1 MASNDEKVVSL
12 KFDNAQFE
20 KNIKQSMNSLDEFDE
35 RCSKVGNSGNSM
47 SDLQEAFSKTEIT
60 ATRAGFHVRDVWLK
74 VASVLEYQVARKIVD
89 VGKKITDALTL
100 KGIRDGLSEY
110 EMQMNSVQTIM
121 ANTGANVQTV
131 NKYLDELNEYA
142 DKTIY
147 NFSQMTRNIGLFT
160 AAGVGLKESTNAI
173 KGIANL
179 AAVSGSDSTKASMAM
194 YQLSQALATGT
205 VRLQDWNS
213 VVNAGMGGKVF
224 QRALIRTS
232 EIMGTGA
239 QEAIDKYG
247 SFRDSLT
254 KGAWLTSEVL
264 SETLAQI
271 AGAYS
276 EAELAEKGYSAE
288 QIQDILEL
296 AQVAESAATDVKT
309 FTQLIDTIKEAIGSG
324 WALTFRTI
332 VGDFE
337 EAKELYTGISKI
349 LGGIIDRQ
357 SDARNSML
365 QSWKDMGGR
374 RDIINTLIN
383 LYNAVNRVVI
393 PIKEA
398 FNDIFG
404 WRSGSLQLKAMTKGI
419 EQFTDKLKLNGH
431 QMLNIRK
438 IFTAIFKTADTTIK
452 AFTTLGRSILNVF
465 TPVLPVGG
473 SILDLLANI
482 ADYISNLNDSIARSG
497 LIDLLGRDIGRA
509 INVVANVIGNV
520 ATAVVKL
527 MASLVKLPAV
537 QVAIKLIAGI
547 LVNMVTYI
555 ASVIDK
561 LAQGKSILEAL
572 NLQGIVETLGNVLSI
587 IGLIAGSAIGGAIKG
602 ISMLAD
608 AFMSLFESGD
618 KVETVIKDNEVAF
631 GAAPEAVVQSLE
643 RTNSNLNSASG
654 ILGGIKDKIV
664 GVLSGIT
671 DALDDFWKKGDFS
684 VEKIEEIV
692 KTAIKIFSLAASALI
707 VWNMSKAILQL
718 ANAIEYLGDM
728 FSAQARSIS
737 AANIKNLA
745 TSILY
750 LTASLAILG
759 NMNWKNLLIGGG
771 ALIALG
777 TAFFFFAKMMNGLD
791 ISGSLPKLGA
801 TLLSLSAS
809 VLMLAGAVKVFAD
822 IAASESKLKSG
833 VLALIIT
840 LGSIVAAVWGLSA
853 IIKATGVAEEL
864 KHITKFF
871 IGLSVALLGLAA
883 SILIYAAIPI
893 EWFGAGLAKVAT
905 ITGLIITALYVIE
918 KSMQKCTSMRGVAA
932 TILAFAGGIMLIA
945 SAIIILARMKW
956 KTFSDGFGKVVA
968 ILTAITVA
976 LIAMYGAIM
985 FLAKVCGQA
994 ANSLNTLK
1002 IGGALLGLST
1012 AILAIAGALSMLSGA
1027 PIGALWNAV
1036 GVITVMTLVF
1046 GSVLGL
1052 LSMLTNADR
1061 VPAANNMFKVAV
1073 AMGILAL
1080 AINLM
1085 VPAFLMMTAINTLN
1099 PVGAL
1104 LSMVEIC
1111 GVLALLAITLR
1122 AINNGTNAIKT
1133 TQLIGLTAVIVALCG
1148 GIYFIMEALN
1158 KMDQPKIIASLGGLA
1173 AIIAAMSLVM
1183 KATEAMNVTS
1193 SGGLAALF
1201 GLALV
1206 IAALAAPL
1214 YVMQDLTWKKIT
1226 AGLLSMAGCI
1236 IGLSFALKIL
1246 ETVNLTSL
1254 LALGGIAAVLVVLAF
1269 ALRQLE
1275 GLSIESAVA
1284 GIIALAGGLAI
1295 LVVSCVAISALI
1307 GPVTAGLA
1315 VLIFALAS
1323 IGAIIAGVAISFT
1336 VFNLSFALLVS
1347 IIKEGAVEIVEALDI
1362 IVNGFINL
1370 APKIFMAMTLVG
1382 AAINGGLIVGMMS
1395 GFRLAISA
1403 ITAGCQDL
1411 ENTFRSYWGI
1421 NSPSTKMAELG
1432 GYLVSGLVTGINSGD
1447 ATSSFTELSSTM
1459 ENTFRD
1465 YWGVHSDSTL
1475 MMQLGGYLVSGLGSG
1490 IASSAASAI
1499 LASED
1504 LGQGV
1509 KDAVGS
1515 YVNKE
1520 NGFILGADFGGGTL
1534 EGIQSV
1540 LSQYGLSID
1549 MITGSSASAQL
1560 EQAQTRQAE
1569 IAKEN
1574 KDAWNEYKEAME
1586 AYGEGSVAADM
1597 AKQNWLDTVDANAEE
1612 NRQLTDTIK
1621 NLETQIEEE
1630 ETLAAAKEEQA
1641 AHDAEIA
1648 KQTSLLTDKER
1659 AQLTVE
1665 EQMAVQRLRAHKE
1678 SLTQRRDLASEEL
1691 ERAKRQYQNHEITL
1705 AQVEEKQKAFLNLQS
1720 QIEDVDNAIER
1731 YLGTEEDAIDANEDL
1746 ADSMDGVGKSAKG
1759 AAQDVEELG
1768 DSIQSV
1774 LDEYSEKWVS
1784 LRDEIFGNFNPFEK
1798 MEADTNEVG
1807 DVKTMLENLQS
1818 QINKNASWGAVQDA
1832 FYNRLEAIGA
1842 AVGNEAG
1849 ADLAQDWLEGL
1860 SADSTEEIRALVNA
1874 SDEDLAAFIQMWSD
1888 AYGQAGHLANIGLE
1902 KTKEDTEAKLAEMLD
1917 VVSIRLED
1925 VVNVFDG
1932 TAESIAALQEL
1943 ANNDWYQK
1951 VINNVPLISDDI
1963 QEALEDG
1970 WSLEQLVAFG
1980 DGAVDNV
1987 NQALLTAV
1995 ESQQDALTETG
2006 SELGG
2011 AMLEGVAQEFE
2022 EGSKSLATAEENMV
2036 SALADPST
2044 GALLNLKENLEIGS
2058 PSLVWAREIGWWIFM
2073 GVMLGLWNTEDPAD
2087 HQVELAKC
2095 MLAMV
2100 TYAKEWVDTAGITKL
2115 HAIGVTMLTYII
2127 DDIGGMQSGVPV
2139 QNLKSCMD
2147 NLSEIACTQL
2157 ESKVNDWYQV
2167 GVDLVQGLI
2176 DGMNSMAEA
2185 LATAAEGLAGTA
2197 SSAAKKALGEA
2208 SPSKLWATFGVYAVE
2223 GLILGMQ
2230 SQETS
2235 LEDSTSD
2242 IISRANRTA
2251 EMIAYT
2257 LAAAMADSD
2266 YEPTITPVVDLSE
2279 IQNGAYLANKM
2290 WNNSPASNLSS
2301 IVRNNE
2307 METRKAAQYNAD
2319 NEMGDDST
2327 SGGINFIQ
2335 NNYSPKALSRL
2346 DIYRQTRNQISQL
2359 KGALQR

>member
-1 MASNDEKVVSL
+1 
-12 KFDNAQFE
+12 
-20 KNIKQSMNSLDEFDE
+20 
-35 RCSKVGNSGNSM
+35 
-47 SDLQEAFSKTEIT
+47 
-60 ATRAGFHVRDVWLK
+60 
-74 VASVLEYQVARKIVD
+74 
-89 VGKKITDALTL
+89 
-100 KGIRDGLSEY
+100 
-110 EMQMNSVQTIM
+110 
-121 ANTGANVQTV
+121 
-131 NKYLDELNEYA
+131 
-142 DKTIY
+142 
-147 NFSQMTRNIGLFT
+147 
-160 AAGVGLKESTNAI
+160 
-173 KGIANL
+173 
-179 AAVSGSDSTKASMAM
+179 
-194 YQLSQALATGT
+194 
-205 VRLQDWNS
+205 
-213 VVNAGMGGKVF
+213 
-224 QRALIRTS
+224 
-232 EIMGTGA
+232 
-239 QEAIDKYG
+239 
-247 SFRDSLT
+247 
-254 KGAWLTSEVL
+254 
-264 SETLAQI
+264 
-271 AGAYS
+271 
-276 EAELAEKGYSAE
+276 
-288 QIQDILEL
+288 
-296 AQVAESAATDVKT
+296 
-309 FTQLIDTIKEAIGSG
+309 
-324 WALTFRTI
+324 
-332 VGDFE
+332 
-337 EAKELYTGISKI
+337 
-349 LGGIIDRQ
+349 
-357 SDARNSML
+357 
-365 QSWKDMGGR
+365 
-374 RDIINTLIN
+374 
-383 LYNAVNRVVI
+383 
-393 PIKEA
+393 
-398 FNDIFG
+398 
-404 WRSGSLQLKAMTKGI
+404 
-419 EQFTDKLKLNGH
+419 
-431 QMLNIRK
+431 
-438 IFTAIFKTADTTIK
+438 
-452 AFTTLGRSILNVF
+452 
-465 TPVLPVGG
+465 
-473 SILDLLANI
+473 
-482 ADYISNLNDSIARSG
+482 
-497 LIDLLGRDIGRA
+497 
-509 INVVANVIGNV
+509 
-520 ATAVVKL
+520 
-527 MASLVKLPAV
+527 
-537 QVAIKLIAGI
+537 
-547 LVNMVTYI
+547 
-555 ASVIDK
+555 
-561 LAQGKSILEAL
+561 
-572 NLQGIVETLGNVLSI
+572 
-587 IGLIAGSAIGGAIKG
+587 
-602 ISMLAD
+602 
-608 AFMSLFESGD
+608 
-618 KVETVIKDNEVAF
+618 
-631 GAAPEAVVQSLE
+631 
-643 RTNSNLNSASG
+643 
-654 ILGGIKDKIV
+654 
-664 GVLSGIT
+664 
-671 DALDDFWKKGDFS
+671 
-684 VEKIEEIV
+684 
-692 KTAIKIFSLAASALI
+692 
-707 VWNMSKAILQL
+707 
-718 ANAIEYLGDM
+718 M
-728 FSAQARSIS
+728 FSAQARAIS
-737 AANIKNLA
+737 AGNIKNLA

-759 NMNWKNLLIGGG
+759 NMNWQNLLQGG
-771 ALIALG
+771 IALG
-777 TAFFFFAKMMNGLD
+777 ILGAAFFFFARMMNGLD

-840 LGSIVAAVWGLSA
+840 LGSIVTAFWGLSA
-853 IIKATGVAEEL
+853 IIKSTGVAEEL
-864 KHITKFF
+864 KYVTKFF
-871 IGLSVALLGLAA
+871 IGLSVALLGLAG

-893 EWFGAGLAKVAT
+893 DWFGAGLAKVAT
-905 ITGLIITALYVIE
+905 ITGLIVTALYVIE

-945 SAIIILARMKW
+945 SAIMILARMKW
-956 KTFSDGFGKVVA
+956 DKFWDGFGKVVA
-968 ILTAITVA
+968 ILAAITVA

-985 FLAKVCGQA
+985 GLAKVCGQA
-994 ANSLNTLK
+994 ASSLNTLK

-1012 AILAIAGALSMLSGA
+1012 AILAIAGALLMLSGA

-1046 GSVLGL
+1046 GSVLAL
-1052 LSMLTNADR
+1052 LSMFTNADR

-1085 VPAFLMMTAINTLN
+1085 VPAFIMMTAINTLN

-1148 GIYFIMEALN
+1148 GIYFVMEALN

-1173 AIIAAMSLVM
+1173 AIIFAMSRVVR
-1183 KATEAMNVTS
+1183 ATEAMNVTS
-1193 SGGLAALF
+1193 KSGILTLLGLAAVLV
-1201 GLALV
+1201 ALV
-1206 IAALAAPL
+1206 VPL
-1214 YVMQDLTWKKIT
+1214 SAMQGLSWQVIT
-1226 AGLLSMAGCI
+1226 FGLLSMAGCI
-1236 IGLSFALKIL
+1236 IGLSFALKL
-1246 ETVNLTSL
+1246 LGTVNFTSL
-1254 LALGGIAAVLVVLAF
+1254 LALGGIAVVLIGLAF

-1295 LVVSCVAISALI
+1295 LVGSCVLISALI

-1323 IGAIIAGVAISFT
+1323 IGSIIAGVALSFT

-1347 IIKEGAVEIVEALDI
+1347 IVKEGAAEIVAALDI
-1362 IVNGFINL
+1362 LVNGFINL
-1370 APKIFMAMTLVG
+1370 APKIFMATTLVG
-1382 AAINGGLIVGMMS
+1382 AAITGGLTVGMVG
-1395 GFRLAISA
+1395 GFIFAISA
-1403 ITAGCQDL
+1403 LMKGCQDL

-1490 IASSAASAI
+1490 IASSAAGAI

-1515 YVNKE
+1515 YVNWDNGKE
-1520 NGFILGADFGGGTL
+1520 LGLDFGGGTL

-1659 AQLTVE
+1659 EQLTVE
-1665 EQMAVQRLRAHKE
+1665 EQMSVQQLRTHRQSLEQRKE
-1678 SLTQRRDLASEEL
+1678 LASQEL
-1691 ERAKRQYQNHEITL
+1691 EEAKNQYRNHQITL
-1705 AQVEEKQKAFLNLQS
+1705 DQVNEKQDAYLRLCS
-1720 QIEDVDNAIER
+1720 QIEVVDKAIER

-1818 QINKNASWGAVQDA
+1818 QIDKNASWGAVQDA

-1932 TAESIAALQEL
+1932 TAESIAALQDL

-1963 QEALEDG
+1963 QAALEDG

-1980 DGAVDNV
+1980 DGAVNNV
-1987 NQALLTAV
+1987 NQSLLDAVGNQEEALN
-1995 ESQQDALTETG
+1995 ETG
-2006 SELGG
+2006 SELATGIID
-2011 AMLEGVAQEFE
+2011 GVTQEFTD
-2022 EGSKSLATAEENMV
+2022 GSKSLEEAK
-2036 SALADPST
+2036 SAMIASLADPKS
-2044 GALLNLKENLEIGS
+2044 GALLAVKEALQIGS
-2058 PSLVWAREIGWWIFM
+2058 PSQLYADEVGWWMFQGI
-2073 GVMLGLWNTEDPAD
+2073 VKGLYDYDGDPAAQIEVLD
-2087 HQVELAKC
+2087 AAMQ
-2095 MLAMV
+2095 AMV
-2100 TYAKEWVDTAGITKL
+2100 DHIKEWVDTYGILTL
-2115 HAIGVTMLTYII
+2115 HTTGVNMTNYLV
-2127 DDIGGMQSGVPV
+2127 DSIGGMQSGVPV
-2139 QNLKSCMD
+2139 ENVKSCMN
-2147 NLSEIACTQL
+2147 NLSNIATDQLETHYQDFYDTGAYLIDGLIAGINSKSEELKAAVDGLMAMVDLAVTTAEKIGSPSKVWAGFGRYMVDGMILGL
-2157 ESKVNDWYQV
+2157 ESKSSSLEMATD
-2167 GVDLVQGLI
+2167 DLV
-2176 DGMNSMAEA
+2176 
-2185 LATAAEGLAGTA
+2185 
-2197 SSAAKKALGEA
+2197 
-2208 SPSKLWATFGVYAVE
+2208 
-2223 GLILGMQ
+2223 
-2230 SQETS
+2230 
-2235 LEDSTSD
+2235 
-2242 IISRANRTA
+2242 SRSNEVA
-2251 EMIAYT
+2251 EMLAYT
-2257 LAAAMADSD
+2257 LAAAMANDD
-2266 YEPTITPVVDLSE
+2266 YQPRITPVVDLSE
-2279 IQNGAYLANKM
+2279 IQNGAYEASKL
-2290 WNNSPASNLSS
+2290 WDNSPAANLSAM
-2301 IVRNNE
+2301 VRNNE
-2307 METRKAAQYNAD
+2307 ITAYKEAQAESENAETASN
-2319 NEMGDDST
+2319 
-2327 SGGINFIQ
+2327 GGISFVQ

-2346 DIYRQTRNQISQL
+2346 DIYRQTRNQIHQL
-2359 KGALQR
+2359 KGVLS